1 MNTREPFPALARLGL
16 VAAAGLTAYLGAC
29 SNPTGD
35 SCGPLQTTPGPTM
48 RPGDNCLRCH
58 QDGFG
63 DPDAPVFS
71 AAGTIFPSVDS
82 DHCEGVEGVRVF
94 LTGADGAEIALTT
107 NEAGNFWT
115 REPLMPQGP
124 GPRIEFEGR
133 TQRMAR
139 DLPGTPACNACHSN
153 PPVGGAPGK
162 IFAP

>member
-1 MNTREPFPALARLGL
+1 MTYRMMRAL
-16 VAAAGLTAYLGAC
+16 VAAFTMGGFCLSGCASDAPEG
-29 SNPTGD
+29 
-35 SCGPLQTTPGPTM
+35 CGPLQTETGPTM

-58 QDGFG
+58 QEGFG
-63 DPDAPVFS
+63 ERDAPVFS

-82 DHCEGVEGVRVF
+82 DHCEGVAGVRVF
-94 LTGADGAEIALTT
+94 LMGADGQEVELTT

-115 REPLMPQGP
+115 REPLMEEGP

-133 TQRMAR
+133 TQKMGRN
-139 DLPGTPACNACHSN
+139 LPGVPACNACHSQ